1 MRMRMPMRMQ
11 MQMLMQMPTRMLT
24 VTPMVIAIFRTR
36 RLSFTYSLA
45 ATG

>member
-1 MRMRMPMRMQ
+1 MPMLTRMLMRMLTP
-11 MQMLMQMPTRMLT
+11 MLT